1 MTSLTV
7 TPCTDRELWDS
18 TVKRLGGHP
27 LQLWGW
33 GELKSAHRWSAERV
47 LVRSGSGASADV
59 VGACQ
64 LLTRTLPGPLGGF
77 VYAPRGPV
85 LAHAW
90 GESAAGDPD
99 LPAAQPAPAEVAD
112 AVAAHVHGSRRA
124 VAVSIEP
131 DEDAEVF
138 PLSGG
143 WREAKTPV
151 LPART
156 LILDLRRS
164 EDELLADM
172 SKKHR
177 QYVRKAGREE
187 SLSIR
192 PVETIAQLD
201 ECLEV
206 YRQTSERADFGLHED
221 SYYHDAFTMLGDDS
235 PVWAAYVEER
245 PVAFLFM
252 AKSARTAFELYGGMD
267 ETGQRLRANYAL
279 KWHVIR
285 EMKRLGIE
293 RYDFGGLINDGVTTF
308 KKGWASH
315 ENLLAGSWDRP
326 GPGYRVWAEGLPLVK
341 KAVRA
346 LRRRGASA

>member
-7 TPCTDRELWDS
+7 TPCTDRAVWDS
-18 TVKRLGGHP
+18 TVMELGGHP

-33 GELKSAHRWSAERV
+33 GDLKTAHRWSAERV
-47 LVRSGSGASADV
+47 LVSDASGAV

-64 LLTRTLPGPLGGF
+64 LLTRALPGPLGGF

-85 LAHAW
+85 LAR
-90 GESAAGDPD
+90 SAQDPD
-99 LPAAQPAPAEVAD
+99 LPAVSPAPAEVAN
-112 AVAAHVHGSRRA
+112 AVADYVRGSRKA

-131 DEDAEVF
+131 DEDAGQFE
-138 PLSGG
+138 LGDG
-143 WREAKTPV
+143 WRETKTPV

-156 LILDLRRS
+156 LILDLRLS
-164 EDELLADM
+164 EDDLIRDM

-177 QYVRKAGREE
+177 QYVRKSGREE
-187 SLSIR
+187 NLEIR
-192 PVETIAQLD
+192 AVTTAAQLD

-206 YRQTSERADFGLHED
+206 YRETSERADFGLHED
-221 SYYHDAFTMLGDDS
+221 SYYHDAFSMLGDDA
-235 PVWAAYVEER
+235 PVWASYVDGK
-245 PVAFLFM
+245 PVAFLFL
-252 AKSARTAFELYGGMD
+252 AKSARTAFELYGGMN

-279 KWHVIR
+279 KWHAIC
-285 EMKRLGIE
+285 EMKRLGIV

-326 GPGYRVWAEGLPLVK
+326 GPGYSVWTEGLPLVK
-341 KAVRA
+341 KVVRG
-346 LRRRGASA
+346 LRRR

>member
-1 MTSLTV
+1 MTLTV
-7 TPCTDRELWDS
+7 TPCADRAEWDA
-18 TVKRLGGHP
+18 TVRSLGGHP

-47 LVRSGSGASADV
+47 LVRSGSDVSAPV

-64 LLTRTLPGPLGGF
+64 LLTRALPGPLGGF

-85 LAHAW
+85 VLRSEADPSRLAEAP
-90 GESAAGDPD
+90 GAG
-99 LPAAQPAPAEVAD
+99 AVAD
-112 AVAAHVHGSRRA
+112 AVADYVLGSRRA

-131 DEDAEVF
+131 DEPAGTF
-138 PLSGG
+138 PLDGR

-164 EDELLADM
+164 EEELLADM

-187 SLSIR
+187 ALSIR
-192 PVETIAQLD
+192 PVESIEQLD
-201 ECLEV
+201 ACLEV
-206 YRQTSERADFGLHED
+206 YRETSERADFGLHED
-221 SYYHDAFTMLGDDS
+221 SYYHDAFTMLGDDA

-252 AKSARTAFELYGGMD
+252 AKSARTAFELYGGMN

-285 EMKRLGIE
+285 QMRELGIE

-315 ENLLAGSWDRP
+315 EDLLAGSWDRP
-326 GPGYRVWAEGLPLVK
+326 GSGYTLWTEGLPLAK
-341 KAVRA
+341 KVVRA
-346 LRRRGASA
+346 LRRR

>member
-1 MTSLTV
+1 MTAPLAV
-7 TPCTDRELWDS
+7 TPCTDREEWDA
-18 TVKRLGGHP
+18 TVRSLGGHP

-47 LVRSGSGASADV
+47 LVRSGSGSGDAV
-59 VGACQ
+59 VGAAQ
-64 LLTRTLPGPLGGF
+64 LLTRALPGPLGGF

-85 LAHAW
+85 FARD
-90 GESAAGDPD
+90 AGDPSH
-99 LPAAQPAPAEVAD
+99 PAASPAPAEIAE
-112 AVAAHVHGSRRA
+112 AVAAYVHGSRRA

-131 DEDAEVF
+131 DEDAGSVALG
-138 PLSGG
+138 PK
-143 WREAKTPV
+143 WREARTPV

-156 LILDLRRS
+156 LILDLTRS

-192 PVETIAQLD
+192 PVETL
-201 ECLEV
+201 EELERCLVV
-206 YRQTSERADFGLHED
+206 YKETSERADFGLHED
-221 SYYHDAFTMLGDDS
+221 SYYRDAFTMLGEDS
-235 PVWAAYVEER
+235 PVWAAYVDDE

-252 AKSARTAFELYGGMD
+252 AKSDRTAFELYGGMND
-267 ETGQRLRANYAL
+267 VGQRLRANYAL

-285 EMKRLGIE
+285 HMRSLGIS

-326 GPGYRVWAEGLPLVK
+326 GPGYRLWTDGLPLAK

-346 LRRRGASA
+346 LRRRGAAA

>member
-7 TPCTDRELWDS
+7 TPCTDHAEWDS
-18 TVKRLGGHP
+18 TVTGLGGHP

-33 GELKSAHRWSAERV
+33 GDLKAAHRWSAERV
-47 LVRSGSGASADV
+47 LVRSGDGADAPI

-64 LLTRTLPGPLGGF
+64 LLTRALPGPLGGF

-85 LAHAW
+85 VAR
-90 GESAAGDPD
+90 AAGDPD
-99 LPAAQPAPAEVAD
+99 RPAADPAPGAVAD
-112 AVAAHVHGSRRA
+112 AVADYVHRTRRA

-131 DEDAEVF
+131 DEDAGEF
-138 PLSGG
+138 ALTPK
-143 WREAKTPV
+143 WRAAATPV

-156 LILDLRRS
+156 LILDLRKS
-164 EDELLADM
+164 EDELLGDM

-177 QYVRKAGREE
+177 QYVRKSGREE
-187 SLSIR
+187 SLEIR

-201 ECLEV
+201 VCLEV
-206 YRQTSERADFGLHED
+206 YRETSERADFGLHED

-235 PVWAAYVEER
+235 PVWAAYVADR

-252 AKSARTAFELYGGMD
+252 AKSGRTAFELYGGMD

-285 EMKRLGIE
+285 HMRSIGIE

-308 KKGWASH
+308 KTGFASH

-326 GPGYRVWAEGLPLVK
+326 GPGYAVWTKGLPLAK

-346 LRRRGASA
+346 LKRR

>member
-1 MTSLTV
+1 M
-7 TPCTDRELWDS
+7 
-18 TVKRLGGHP
+18 GGHP

-47 LVRSGSGASADV
+47 LVTDSSGEV
-59 VGACQ
+59 VGASQ
-64 LLTRTLPGPLGGF
+64 LLTRALPGPLGGF

-85 LAHAW
+85 VAHDPADP
-90 GESAAGDPD
+90 ERPASA
-99 LPAAQPAPAEVAD
+99 PAPGEIAD
-112 AVAAHVHGSRRA
+112 AIADYVLGSRRA

-131 DEDAEVF
+131 DEDAGEF
-138 PLSGG
+138 PLDSR

-156 LILDLRRS
+156 LILDLRKT
-164 EDELLADM
+164 EDELMADM

-177 QYVRKAGREE
+177 QYVRKSGREAALE
-187 SLSIR
+187 IR
-192 PVETIAQLD
+192 KVETIAQLD

-206 YRQTSERADFGLHED
+206 YHATSERADFGLHED

-235 PVWAAYVEER
+235 PVWASYIDGK

-252 AKSARTAFELYGGMD
+252 AKSDRTAFELYGGMS
-267 ETGQRLRANYAL
+267 EEGQRLRANYAL
-279 KWHVIR
+279 KWHVIC
-285 EMKRLGIE
+285 EMKRQGVV

-308 KKGWASH
+308 KTGFASH

-326 GPGYRVWAEGLPLVK
+326 GPGYKIWTEGLPLAK
-341 KAVRA
+341 KIVRG
-346 LRRRGASA
+346 LRRR

>member
-1 MTSLTV
+1 VSAPHSSTAALVV
-7 TPCTDRELWDS
+7 TPCTDREEWDA

-33 GELKSAHRWSAERV
+33 GDLKSAHRWRAERV
-47 LVRSGSGASADV
+47 LVREGSGAGARV

-64 LLTRTLPGPLGGF
+64 LLTRALPAPLGGF

-85 LAHAW
+85 IAREA
-90 GESAAGDPD
+90 EGDG
-99 LPAAQPAPAEVAD
+99 PAADPSPA
-112 AVAAHVHGSRRA
+112 AVANAVGGYVRRSRRA

-131 DEDAEVF
+131 DEDAGEF
-138 PLSGG
+138 PLSPD

-164 EDELLADM
+164 EDELMADM

-177 QYVRKAGREE
+177 QYVRKSGREE
-187 SLSIR
+187 SLEIR
-192 PVETIAQLD
+192 PVETLEQLD
-201 ECLEV
+201 ACLEV
-206 YRQTSERADFGLHED
+206 YRETSERADFGLHED
-221 SYYHDAFTMLGDDS
+221 SYYHDAFTMLGDDA
-235 PVWAAYVEER
+235 PVWAAYVDDR

-252 AKSARTAFELYGGMD
+252 AQSSRTAFELYGGMD

-279 KWHVIR
+279 KWHVIC
-285 EMKRLGIE
+285 EMKRRGIV

-315 ENLLAGSWDRP
+315 ENLLAGSWDLP
-326 GPGYRVWAEGLPLVK
+326 GPGYRIWTEGLPLVK
-341 KAVRA
+341 RAVRA
-346 LRRRGASA
+346 LRRR

>member
-1 MTSLTV
+1 MTLTV
-7 TPCTDRELWDS
+7 TPCTDSGAWDE

-33 GELKSAHRWSAERV
+33 GELKAAHRWSAERV
-47 LVRSGSGASADV
+47 LVRDPSSEV

-64 LLTRTLPGPLGGF
+64 LLTRALPGPLGGF

-85 LAHAW
+85 LAEGRA
-90 GESAAGDPD
+90 D
-99 LPAAQPAPAEVAD
+99 PAAVAD
-112 AVAAHVHGSRRA
+112 AVADHVLGSRRA

-131 DEDAEVF
+131 DEDAGSF
-138 PLSGG
+138 PLAGA

-156 LILDLRRS
+156 LILDLTRS
-164 EDELLADM
+164 EDELMADM

-187 SLSIR
+187 SLAIR
-192 PVETIAQLD
+192 PVETLAQLD
-201 ECLEV
+201 ECLDV
-206 YRQTSERADFGLHED
+206 YRATSERADFGLHED
-221 SYYHDAFTMLGDDS
+221 SYYHDAFTMLGEDS
-235 PVWAAYVEER
+235 PVWAAYVEDR

-252 AKSARTAFELYGGMD
+252 AKSQRTAFELYGGMD

-326 GPGYRVWAEGLPLVK
+326 GPGYRIWTEGLPLAK
-341 KAVRA
+341 RMVRSF
-346 LRRRGASA
+346 RR

>member
-1 MTSLTV
+1 MTLTV
-7 TPCTDRELWDS
+7 TPCTDRPVWDE
-18 TVKRLGGHP
+18 TVRSLGGHP

-33 GELKSAHRWSAERV
+33 GELKSAHRGSAERV
-47 LVRSGSGASADV
+47 LVSDESGAV
-59 VGACQ
+59 VGGSQ
-64 LLTRTLPGPLGGF
+64 LLTRALPGPLGGF

-85 LAHAW
+85 VAYDPA
-90 GESAAGDPD
+90 DPD
-99 LPAAQPAPAEVAD
+99 RPAAAPAPGAIAD
-112 AVAAHVHGSRRA
+112 AIADYVLGSRRA

-131 DEDAEVF
+131 DEDAGEF
-138 PLSGG
+138 PLDSR

-156 LILDLRRS
+156 LILDLRHS
-164 EDELLADM
+164 EEELLADM

-177 QYVRKAGREE
+177 QYVRKSGREE
-187 SLSIR
+187 TLEIR

-206 YRQTSERADFGLHED
+206 YRATSERADFGLHED
-221 SYYHDAFTMLGDDS
+221 SYYRDAFTMLGEDA
-235 PVWAAYVEER
+235 PVWASYVDGE

-252 AKSARTAFELYGGMD
+252 AKSARTAFELYGGMS
-267 ETGQRLRANYAL
+267 EAGQRLRANYAL

-285 EMKRLGIE
+285 EMKRQGIV

-308 KKGWASH
+308 KTGFASH

-326 GPGYRVWAEGLPLVK
+326 GPGYRVWTEGLPLAK
-341 KAVRA
+341 KIVRG
-346 LRRRGASA
+346 LRRR

>member
-1 MTSLTV
+1 MTPSATLTV
-7 TPCTDRELWDS
+7 TPCTDRELWDD
-18 TVKRLGGHP
+18 TVRRLGGHP

-33 GELKSAHRWSAERV
+33 GELKAAHRWSAERV
-47 LVRSGSGASADV
+47 LVRAGGSADAPV

-64 LLTRTLPGPLGGF
+64 LLTRALPGPLGGF

-85 LAHAW
+85 VARA
-90 GESAAGDPD
+90 EGDPAR
-99 LPAAQPAPAEVAD
+99 PAAEPSPGAVAD
-112 AVAAHVHGSRRA
+112 AVADYVHGSRRA

-131 DEDAEVF
+131 DEDAGAF
-138 PLSGG
+138 PLGPG
-143 WREAKTPV
+143 WREARTPV

-164 EDELLADM
+164 EEELLADM

-187 SLSIR
+187 SLEIR
-192 PVETIAQLD
+192 PVTTRGELD
-201 ECLEV
+201 ACLEV
-206 YRQTSERADFGLHED
+206 YRATSERADFGLHED
-221 SYYHDAFTMLGDDS
+221 SYYHDAFEMLGEDA
-235 PVWAAYVEER
+235 PVWAAYVAER

-252 AKSARTAFELYGGMD
+252 ATSRRTAFELYGGMD

-285 EMKRLGIE
+285 HMRSVGIE

-326 GPGYRVWAEGLPLVK
+326 GPGYRLWTEGLPLAKRV
-341 KAVRA
+341 VRA
-346 LRRRGASA
+346 LRRR

>member
-1 MTSLTV
+1 MTLTV
-7 TPCTDRELWDS
+7 TPCVDRAVWDE
-18 TVKRLGGHP
+18 TVQRLGGHP

-47 LVRSGSGASADV
+47 IVRSGSGPADPV

-64 LLTRTLPGPLGGF
+64 LLTRALPGPLGGF

-85 LAHAW
+85 LARSEA
-90 GESAAGDPD
+90 DPD
-99 LPAAQPAPAEVAD
+99 RPAASSSPAEVAD
-112 AVAAHVHGSRRA
+112 AVAAYVHRSRRA

-131 DEDAEVF
+131 DEDAGSF
-138 PLSGG
+138 PLGGG
-143 WREAKTPV
+143 WREAGTPV

-164 EDELLADM
+164 EDELMADM

-192 PVETIAQLD
+192 EVSTPDELD
-201 ECLEV
+201 ACLEV
-206 YRQTSERADFGLHED
+206 YRRTSERADFGLHED
-221 SYYHDAFTMLGDDS
+221 SYYHDAFTMLGEDS
-235 PVWAAYVEER
+235 PVWAAYVEDR

-252 AKSARTAFELYGGMD
+252 AKSSRTAFELYGGMD

-285 EMKRLGIE
+285 HMRSIGVE

-326 GPGYRVWAEGLPLVK
+326 GPGYRIWAEGLPIAK
-341 KAVRA
+341 KIVRG
-346 LRRRGASA
+346 LRRR

>member
-1 MTSLTV
+1 MG
-7 TPCTDRELWDS
+7 
-18 TVKRLGGHP
+18 LGD
-27 LQLWGW
+27 
-33 GELKSAHRWSAERV
+33 LKAAHRWSAERV
-47 LVRSGSGASADV
+47 LLREGSSEGEI

-64 LLTRTLPGPLGGF
+64 LLTRALPGPLGGF

-85 LAHAW
+85 LMRDQ
-90 GESAAGDPD
+90 GDPEQ
-99 LPAAQPAPAEVAD
+99 LAASPSPAEAAD
-112 AVAAHVHGSRRA
+112 AVADYVKGSRRA

-131 DEDAEVF
+131 DEDAGSF
-138 PLSGG
+138 ALTKA

-164 EDELLADM
+164 EDELMADM

-192 PVETIAQLD
+192 PVETLEQLD
-201 ECLEV
+201 ACLEV

-235 PVWAAYVEER
+235 PVWAAYVDDQ

-252 AKSARTAFELYGGMD
+252 AKSDRTAFELYGGMN

-279 KWHVIR
+279 KWHVIC

-326 GPGYRVWAEGLPLVK
+326 GPGYKIWTEGLPLAK
-341 KAVRA
+341 KIVRTF
-346 LRRRGASA
+346 RS

>member
-1 MTSLTV
+1 MTSSTTLSV
-7 TPCTDRELWDS
+7 TPCDDRAHWDE

-33 GELKSAHRWSAERV
+33 GDLKSAHRWSAERV
-47 LVRSGSGASADV
+47 LVHAGSGADAPV

-64 LLTRTLPGPLGGF
+64 LLTRALPGPLGGF

-85 LAHAW
+85 LAREW
-90 GESAAGDPD
+90 GSAAPGDPEP
-99 LPAAQPAPAEVAD
+99 PAASPSPAEVAE
-112 AVAAHVHGSRRA
+112 AVADYVHGSRRA

-131 DEDAEVF
+131 DEDAGSF
-138 PLSGG
+138 PLPGD

-164 EDELLADM
+164 EDELLGDM

-192 PVETIAQLD
+192 PVETLAQLD
-201 ECLEV
+201 ACLDV

-235 PVWAAYVEER
+235 PVWAAYVDDR

-267 ETGQRLRANYAL
+267 GTGQRLRANYAL

-326 GPGYRVWAEGLPLVK
+326 GPGYRIWTEGLPLAKQV
-341 KAVRA
+341 VRK
-346 LRRRGASA
+346 LRRR

>member
-1 MTSLTV
+1 MSLTV
-7 TPCTDRELWDS
+7 SPCTDRALWDATIS
-18 TVKRLGGHP
+18 SLGGHP

-33 GELKSAHRWSAERV
+33 GDLKSAHRWSAERV
-47 LVRSGSGASADV
+47 LVREGSSPDAPI

-64 LLTRTLPGPLGGF
+64 LLTRALPGPLGGF

-85 LAHAW
+85 VRR
-90 GESAAGDPD
+90 SAERPERVGSDPS
-99 LPAAQPAPAEVAD
+99 PAQISD
-112 AVAAHVHGSRRA
+112 AVAAYVHGSRRA

-131 DEDAEVF
+131 DEDAGEF
-138 PLSGG
+138 PLNAP

-164 EDELLADM
+164 EDELMADM

-177 QYVRKAGREE
+177 QYVRKAGREDALE
-187 SLSIR
+187 VR
-192 PVETIAQLD
+192 PVETLAQLD
-201 ECLEV
+201 ACLDV
-206 YRQTSERADFGLHED
+206 YRETSERADFGLHET

-235 PVWAAYVEER
+235 PVWAAYVDDA

-252 AKSARTAFELYGGMD
+252 AKSARTAFELYGGMN

-279 KWHVIR
+279 KWHVIC
-285 EMKRLGIE
+285 EMRRLGIE

-315 ENLLAGSWDRP
+315 ENLLAGTWDRP
-326 GPGYRVWAEGLPLVK
+326 GRGYRIWTEGLPLAKRV
-341 KAVRA
+341 VRG
-346 LRRRGASA
+346 LRRR

>member
-7 TPCTDRELWDS
+7 TPCIDRELWDE
-18 TVKRLGGHP
+18 TVKSLGGHP

-47 LVRSGSGASADV
+47 LVRAGARV

-64 LLTRTLPGPLGGF
+64 LLTRALPGPLGGF

-85 LAHAW
+85 LARA
-90 GESAAGDPD
+90 EDDPD
-99 LPAAQPAPAEVAD
+99 HPVSDPSPADVAD
-112 AVAAHVHGSRRA
+112 AVAGYVRGSRRA

-131 DEDAEVF
+131 DEDAGSF
-138 PLSGG
+138 PLASP
-143 WREAKTPV
+143 WREARTPV

-192 PVETIAQLD
+192 PVETLAQLD
-201 ECLEV
+201 ACLEV

-221 SYYHDAFTMLGDDS
+221 SYYHDAFTMLGEDS
-235 PVWAAYVEER
+235 PVWAAYVEGR

-252 AKSARTAFELYGGMD
+252 AKSRRTAFELYGGMD

-326 GPGYRVWAEGLPLVK
+326 GPGYRIWTEGLPLAK

-346 LRRRGASA
+346 LRRR

>member
-1 MTSLTV
+1 MTAPAPSPRLIV
-7 TPCTDRELWDS
+7 SPCTDRALWDE
-18 TVKRLGGHP
+18 TVKHLGGHP

-33 GELKSAHRWSAERV
+33 GDLKAAHRWSAERV
-47 LVRSGSGASADV
+47 LVRAGSGPDTPV

-64 LLTRTLPGPLGGF
+64 LLTRALPAPLGGF

-85 LAHAW
+85 VVRDGA
-90 GESAAGDPD
+90 DPE
-99 LPAAQPAPAEVAD
+99 LPAISPGPAAIAD
-112 AVAAHVHGSRRA
+112 AVADYVRGSRRA

-131 DEDAEVF
+131 DENAGSF
-138 PLSGG
+138 PLPGT

-156 LILDLRRS
+156 LILDLTRS
-164 EDELLADM
+164 EDELMADM

-192 PVETIAQLD
+192 PVETLAQLD
-201 ECLEV
+201 ACLEV

-235 PVWAAYVEER
+235 PVWAAYVDDA
-245 PVAFLFM
+245 PVAFLFI
-252 AKSARTAFELYGGMD
+252 AKSSRTAFELYGGMN

-279 KWHVIR
+279 KWHVIC

-326 GPGYRVWAEGLPLVK
+326 GPGYKIWTEGLPLVK
-341 KAVRA
+341 KAVRT
-346 LRRRGASA
+346 LRRR

>member
-1 MTSLTV
+1 MTSSAQPSTTLTV
-7 TPCTDRELWDS
+7 TPCTDRERWDAS
-18 TVKRLGGHP
+18 VKELGGHP

-47 LVRSGSGASADV
+47 LVSDASGTT

-85 LAHAW
+85 VARD
-90 GESAAGDPD
+90 ERDPD
-99 LPAAQPAPAEVAD
+99 LPAAVPAPGEVAE
-112 AVAAHVHGSRRA
+112 AVATWVHGSRKA

-131 DEDAEVF
+131 DEDAGTFSLGEK
-138 PLSGG
+138 
-143 WREAKTPV
+143 WREAKTLV

-156 LILDLRRS
+156 LILDLRKS

-177 QYVRKAGREE
+177 QYIRKSGREE
-187 SLSIR
+187 TMEIR
-192 PVETIAQLD
+192 PVETLAQLD

-206 YRQTSERADFGLHED
+206 YRETSERADFGLHED
-221 SYYHDAFTMLGDDS
+221 SYYHDAFTMLGDDA
-235 PVWAAYVEER
+235 PVWAAYVEGK
-245 PVAFLFM
+245 PVAFLYM
-252 AKSARTAFELYGGMD
+252 AKSDRTAFELYGGMD

-285 EMKRLGIE
+285 HMKSIGIE

-308 KKGWASH
+308 KTGFASH

-326 GPGYRVWAEGLPLVK
+326 GPGYKIWTEGLPLAK
-341 KAVRA
+341 KIVRT
-346 LRRRGASA
+346 LRRG

>member
-1 MTSLTV
+1 MTLTV
-7 TPCTDRELWDS
+7 TPCADRALWDE
-18 TVKRLGGHP
+18 TVRSLGGHP

-33 GELKSAHRWSAERV
+33 GELKGAHRWSAERV
-47 LVRSGSGASADV
+47 FVRDGFAETSPV

-64 LLTRTLPGPLGGF
+64 LLTRALPGPLGGF

-85 LAHAW
+85 LARA
-90 GESAAGDPD
+90 SAGSECPSDGVRPSD
-99 LPAAQPAPAEVAD
+99 VAD
-112 AVAAHVHGSRRA
+112 AVAEYALGSRRA

-131 DEDAEVF
+131 DEDAGSF
-138 PLSGG
+138 DLGDA

-164 EDELLADM
+164 EDELMADM

-187 SLSIR
+187 SLEIR
-192 PVETIAQLD
+192 PVVSIAQLD
-201 ECLEV
+201 ECLDV
-206 YRQTSERADFGLHED
+206 YRDTSERADFGLHED

-235 PVWAAYVEER
+235 PVWAAYVDDA

-252 AKSARTAFELYGGMD
+252 AKSERTAFELYGGMNQ
-267 ETGQRLRANYAL
+267 TGQRLRANYAL

-285 EMKRLGIE
+285 QMKALGIV

-326 GPGYRVWAEGLPLVK
+326 GVGYRIWTEGLPLAK
-341 KAVRA
+341 RIVRGF
-346 LRRRGASA
+346 RR

>member
-1 MTSLTV
+1 MTSLSV
-7 TPCTDRELWDS
+7 TPCTDRALWDA

-33 GELKSAHRWSAERV
+33 GDLKSAHRWSAERV
-47 LVRSGSGASADV
+47 LVRAGSAPDAPV
-59 VGACQ
+59 VGAAQ
-64 LLTRTLPGPLGGF
+64 LLTRALPGPLGGF

-85 LAHAW
+85 LARDDADR
-90 GESAAGDPD
+90 AR
-99 LPAAQPAPAEVAD
+99 PASSPSPAEVAD
-112 AVAAHVHGSRRA
+112 AIAEYVHRTRRA
-124 VAVSIEP
+124 VALSIEP
-131 DEDAEVF
+131 DEDAGAF
-138 PLSGG
+138 PLGRG

-156 LILDLRRS
+156 LILDLTRS
-164 EDELLADM
+164 EEELLADM

-187 SLSIR
+187 SLEIR
-192 PVETIAQLD
+192 AVETPEQLD
-201 ECLEV
+201 ACLEV
-206 YRQTSERADFGLHED
+206 YRETSERADFGLHED

-235 PVWAAYVEER
+235 PVWAAYVADK

-252 AKSARTAFELYGGMD
+252 AKSDRTAFELYGGMD

-285 EMKRLGIE
+285 HMKSLGIE

-326 GPGYRVWAEGLPLVK
+326 GRGYALWAEGLPLAK

-346 LRRRGASA
+346 LRRR